1 MASSKGKSKST
12 GKVDQAET
20 DRLKKFDEQLRS
32 RKAPIPKAK

>member
-1 MASSKGKSKST
+1 MVTSKGQSKT
-12 GKVDQAET
+12 AGKVDQAET